1 MSAESIS
8 YLVSYR
14 YYERR
19 KSKIL
24 TTLFGFKQ
32 CNSLIEIWIQGGDS
46 LPTGAKLE
54 KLIFD
59 YLMKTVLINR
69 GDIKELR
76 INYFIQ
82 MVSI

>member
-24 TTLFGFKQ
+24 TTLFGFKE
-32 CNSLIEIWIQGGDS
+32 CNSLIEICIQGET

-59 YLMKTVLINR
+59 YLMKVVLINR
-69 GDIKELR
+69 GDIKRLKV
-76 INYFIQ
+76 NYFIQ

>member
-8 YLVSYR
+8 YLVYYR

-24 TTLFGFKQ
+24 ATLFGFKQ
-32 CNSLIEIWIQGGDS
+32 CNSQIEIWIQGGDS

-69 GDIKELR
+69 GDIK
-76 INYFIQ
+76 IFKVDYIIP